1 MRYIPFRI
9 LEEIPGKEPKFWSLI
24 CSDEHFYRLTRA
36 YNTVNQIICDI
47 ELNGEG
53 HTAFDLN
60 GLRRE
65 RVRLKDEIFYLLS
78 H

>member
-1 MRYIPFRI
+1 MRYIPFKI

-36 YNTVNQIICDI
+36 YNTVNQLICQI
-47 ELNGEG
+47 ELEG
-53 HTAFDLN
+53 GRPATFDLN
-60 GLRRE
+60 GLRKE
-65 RVRLKDEIFYLLS
+65 RVHLKDEIFYFLT